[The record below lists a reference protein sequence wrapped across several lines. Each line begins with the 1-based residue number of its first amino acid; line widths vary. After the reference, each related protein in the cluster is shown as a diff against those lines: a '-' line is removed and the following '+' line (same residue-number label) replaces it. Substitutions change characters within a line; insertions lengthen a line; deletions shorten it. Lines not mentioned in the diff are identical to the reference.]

1 MKLYLQQS
9 QFPYMILSDIS
20 GVQIEKKIEDR
31 PTVQQ
36 IEIAPIIGFDPK
48 SAVNLI
54 FDLALTDGEVE

>member
-20 GVQIEKKIEDR
+20 GVQIEDR

-36 IEIAPIIGFDPK
+36 IEMAPIIGFDPK

>member
-9 QFPYMILSDIS
+9 QFPYIILSDIS
-20 GVQIEKKIEDR
+20 GVQIEDR

>member
-20 GVQIEKKIEDR
+20 GVQIEDR

>member
-1 MKLYLQQS
+1 
-9 QFPYMILSDIS
+9 MILSDIS
-20 GVQIEKKIEDR
+20 GVYINKKIEDR

>member
-9 QFPYMILSDIS
+9 EFPYMILSDIS
-20 GVQIEKKIEDR
+20 GVQIEDK

>member
-20 GVQIEKKIEDR
+20 GVQIEDR

-36 IEIAPIIGFDPK
+36 IEIAPILGFDPK
-48 SAVNLI
+48 
-54 FDLALTDGEVE
+54 